1 MDLGLKGKVAFV
13 CASSKGLGKACAL
26 ELAKEGANVVISGRN
41 EQELRKAKEEIQK
54 LALGDVDYV
63 ICDLMKKEDIQK
75 AIQFVIKKY
84 NKIDILINNA
94 GGPPSGSF
102 EQITEED
109 WYRSFELNLL
119 SYIRCIKEVLPYMKE
134 AKSGRII
141 NLTSTSIK
149 QPIPGLLLSNTFR
162 TGIVGLAKTLAN
174 EFAEYNI
181 LINTVA
187 PGRIETDRVK
197 YLDSVKA
204 NKLGVSIEEVQ
215 QQSINTIPLKRY
227 GRPEELAAVVA
238 FLCSEKCSYV
248 TGSTV
253 VVDGGLIKAI

>member
-1 MDLGLKGKVAFV
+1 
-13 CASSKGLGKACAL
+13 
-26 ELAKEGANVVISGRN
+26 
-41 EQELRKAKEEIQK
+41 
-54 LALGDVDYV
+54 
-63 ICDLMKKEDIQK
+63 
-75 AIQFVIKKY
+75 
-84 NKIDILINNA
+84 
-94 GGPPSGSF
+94 
-102 EQITEED
+102 
-109 WYRSFELNLL
+109 
-119 SYIRCIKEVLPYMKE
+119 MKE